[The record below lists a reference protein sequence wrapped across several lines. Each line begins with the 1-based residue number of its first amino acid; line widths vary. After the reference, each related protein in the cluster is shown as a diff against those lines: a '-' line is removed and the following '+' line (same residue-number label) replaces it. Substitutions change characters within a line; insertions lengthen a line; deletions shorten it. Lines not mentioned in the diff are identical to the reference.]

1 MTTTEVGPLGRDA
14 ERLSKPPRRLPVSLA
29 PTSST
34 PIVLGIVLCATGF
47 VLIAYCWSQVALR
60 MHVADQMAYV
70 VSSGFTGIGLIC
82 VGAML
87 VSIQVRRR
95 DADEHFRRLERLVFA
110 AGATP
115 RRSGAANEGEPK
127 REGAARERRGAV
139 ETVKAL
145 REPVRAALATSV
157 LAVIAGFGLIAFA
170 WYRVSDEMDVAVQT
184 PYVVSGG
191 IAGLALIAAGCL
203 FAHVLVSRRLEHE
216 RGSAIEDIVGAVTS
230 RPRRAKG

>member
-1 MTTTEVGPLGRDA
+1 MSERD
-14 ERLSKPPRRLPVSLA
+14 EDRLPKPPRRLPVSLA
-29 PTSST
+29 ATSST
-34 PIVLGIVLCATGF
+34 PIILGIAACATGF

-95 DADEHFRRLERLVFA
+95 DAEEQFRRLEQLVFA

-115 RRSGAANEGEPK
+115 QRSGGANEGETK
-127 REGAARERRGAV
+127 RERAPRERKGAV
-139 ETVKAL
+139 EKVRAL
-145 REPVRAALATSV
+145 REPVRAAFATSV

-170 WYRVSDEMDVAVQT
+170 WYRVSDEMDVAVQA

-203 FAHVLVSRRLEHE
+203 FTHVLVSRRLEHE
-216 RGSAIEDIVGAVTS
+216 RGNAIEDIIGAVTS
-230 RPRRAKG
+230 RSSRAKG

>member
-95 DADEHFRRLERLVFA
+95 DAEQQFRRLEQLVFGPRGKGAPRERA
-110 AGATP
+110 AP
-115 RRSGAANEGEPK
+115 KRSGGAKEREGE
-127 REGAARERRGAV
+127 GVV
-139 ETVKAL
+139 EQVKAL
-145 REPVRAALATSV
+145 GEPVRAALATSV
-157 LAVIAGFGLIAFA
+157 VAVVAGFVLIGFA
-170 WYRVSDEMDVAVQT
+170 WFRVSNEMDVAVQA
-184 PYVVSGG
+184 PYIVSGG
-191 IAGLALIAAGCL
+191 FAGLALVAAGCL
-203 FAHVLVSRRLEHE
+203 FAHMLISRGVE
-216 RGSAIEDIVGAVTS
+216 RARGDAIADVVAAVTS
-230 RPRRAKG
+230 PGTRAKG

>member
-1 MTTTEVGPLGRDA
+1 MSEQD
-14 ERLSKPPRRLPVSLA
+14 EDRLPKPPRRLPVSLA

-34 PIVLGIVLCATGF
+34 PIVLGISACATGF

-95 DADEHFRRLERLVFA
+95 DAEEQFRRLEQLVFA
-110 AGATP
+110 AGGTP
-115 RRSGAANEGEPK
+115 QRSG
-127 REGAARERRGAV
+127 GAKERDSKRERRGAV
-139 ETVKAL
+139 EKVKAL
-145 REPVRAALATSV
+145 REPVQAAFATSV
-157 LAVIAGFGLIAFA
+157 LAVVAGFALIAFA
-170 WYRVSDEMDVAVQT
+170 WFRVSDEMDVAVQV

-216 RGSAIEDIVGAVTS
+216 RGNAIEDIIGAVTS
-230 RPRRAKG
+230 RPTRAKG